1 MQLELRNYVQIQF
14 AQRRVVLET
23 AVSQDIRQGW
33 DFAAQGFPRAISQAE
48 IILYT
53 PRIKQTIII
62 SVKIIIKH
70 TIIISIK
77 IIIAPTGWR
86 EAVE

>member
-1 MQLELRNYVQIQF
+1 MQIQF
-14 AQRRVVLET
+14 AQRKLLLET
-23 AVSQDIRQGW
+23 VPLDIRQGW

-53 PRIKQTIII
+53 PRIK
-62 SVKIIIKH
+62 H

-77 IIIAPTGWR
+77 IIITPTGWR